1 MSGRRGTCS
10 SPLRFRVLKATAQQC
25 DCFSNSVDGRM
36 FSSFSR
42 TLSARCRRIV
52 RVLAPRDRLVR
63 RTCILFRWRSA
74 SPQSRSPGV
83 FFPGC
88 LVGLRPWR
96 IKRRREVPCRIRN
109 RHHRR
114 NRSRC
119 GQSRQLHARRQ
130 IERCNRRSQSIIRH
144 RPRPVAHRTMVHA
157 RRAVPAFHLH
167 RMMPAAARHR
177 AFLRRTHLT
186 SRHQRQ
192 RHRQQRQ
199 NQTHSLYPPHHFCS
213 RIISA
218 L

>member
-1 MSGRRGTCS
+1 MRTAAVRAFSDVIVIFLTPHVCPCRRSMASVCFYVVIPNPAREPRQAANVKISRDGGEGPAFRTQ
-10 SPLRFRVLKATAQQC
+10 SPCLRENLEI
-25 DCFSNSVDGRM
+25 
-36 FSSFSR
+36 
-42 TLSARCRRIV
+42 ARC
-52 RVLAPRDRLVR
+52 
-63 RTCILFRWRSA
+63 
-74 SPQSRSPGV
+74 
-83 FFPGC
+83 
-88 LVGLRPWR
+88 GLGPWR
-96 IKRRREVPCRIRN
+96 IERGREVPGRIRN
-109 RHHRR
+109 CYHHR
-114 NRSRC
+114 NRSCR
-119 GQSRQLHARRQ
+119 GEPRQLHARWQ
-130 IERCNRRSQSIIRH
+130 IERRNRRSQSIIRH
-144 RPRPVAHRTMVHA
+144 RPRLAAHRAMVHA